1 MIMKTILTIA
11 PFIMLTVGCISP
23 QHAIYDNLLGKS
35 GKSHSI
41 SHSNNSYMGH
51 QVITKTPEND
61 AIVASP
67 HGEIGTKAGQSTK
80 YHILG
85 IGFGGGTVAEAAI
98 HGNIRQVTSVERQRQ
113 AYLWPLFW
121 KTRTVVTGNGP
132 TPVVVPQTTQ
142 PGNYQ
147 IKPGPMFNPQLHPGE
162 GASGVIP
169 PVGPASP

>member
-1 MIMKTILTIA
+1 MIMKTTLILV
-11 PFIMLTVGCISP
+11 PFILLTVGCMTPSLSER
-23 QHAIYDNLLGKS
+23 LLGS
-35 GKSHSI
+35 SAGSHSI
-41 SHSNNSYMGH
+41 SHNNHSYMGH

-98 HGNIRQVTSVERQRQ
+98 HGNIRQVTTVERQRQ
-113 AYLWPLFW
+113 AYLWPIFW

-132 TPVVVPQTTQ
+132 TREVITTTKD
-142 PGNYQ
+142 GDFR
-147 IKPGPMFNPQLHPGE
+147 IKEGPIFTPQLHPTT
-162 GASGVIP
+162 GASGAIP